1 MEKERVVT
9 KVHLPYMFP
18 PVFRKVGIY
27 CRVSTNLQEQLHSMA
42 TQVSFFVK
50 MTSSRY
56 EWNLVDT
63 YLDFHTGSTQAGRLE
78 FLRMLDD
85 CRNKK
90 IDLILTKNV
99 SRFGRNTE
107 EALIA
112 LRELKDLGVEVIF
125 QDDNLDTGRMD
136 SELMLSIISAYA
148 EQENTSRRDNQMWS
162 MKKRLED
169 GSSEIY
175 KRTCYGYISGEK
187 GELRIDPG
195 KAMVVQN
202 IFKWYLD
209 GYSVIGIIKE
219 LEQSFTLSP
228 SGKDKWSKHTIEKIL
243 RNEKYV
249 GTVTAMKTITVQHK
263 RKKNEG
269 EENKYVIENNH
280 PPIITR
286 EIFDAV
292 QEEISRRS
300 NIEVDENGQRTRK
313 KNKYSSKNML
323 I

>member
-1 MEKERVVT
+1 
-9 KVHLPYMFP
+9 
-18 PVFRKVGIY
+18 
-27 CRVSTNLQEQLHSMA
+27 
-42 TQVSFFVK
+42 
-50 MTSSRY
+50 MTSLLKSFLTIFFRY
-56 EWNLVDT
+56 M
-63 YLDFHTGSTQAGRLE
+63 A
-78 FLRMLDD
+78 
-85 CRNKK
+85 K
-90 IDLILTKNV
+90 I
-99 SRFGRNTE
+99 SCSFP
-107 EALIA
+107 
-112 LRELKDLGVEVIF
+112 
-125 QDDNLDTGRMD
+125 
-136 SELMLSIISAYA
+136 SIP
-148 EQENTSRRDNQMWS
+148 NQ
-162 MKKRLED
+162 
-169 GSSEIY
+169 
-175 KRTCYGYISGEK
+175 
-187 GELRIDPG
+187 
-195 KAMVVQN
+195 
-202 IFKWYLD
+202 

-269 EENKYVIENNH
+269 EENKYVIEDNH